1 MYTVGRSAPR
11 RFSPVGSLSHF
22 RRQAQLPRFFQR
34 QVRRAYSRS
43 PPRISADS
51 DPTPWPARPT
61 RFSATGNPGG
71 HERPALRLSVDPPFV
86 SRHRRRRV
94 GAVRRL
100 LAGGHLHE
108 REERRRRPEGRTG
121 PVLCQMCKRPPAP
134 KPTPAGFDWWRMHF
148 SDTELPELGSGAME
162 LTDAEAAALQ
172 GPSMPSPLRALPASR
187 SRHHRLLA
195 CARYGSWRR
204 SKPRSRAR
212 QRVRRLLGPL
222 GGNLVRE
229 VNRSGD
235 AAGVLAGHDRGALF

>member
-134 KPTPAGFDWWRMHF
+134 KPTPAGFDWWRKHF

-172 GPSMPSPLRALPASR
+172 GPSMPSPLEGSAGKPVSTSSVTCVCAIWLVAEVEAKKSSTAAGTTPARPARRQPSAR
-187 SRHHRLLA
+187 DQSFRGCRRGA
-195 CARYGSWRR
+195 CAS
-204 SKPRSRAR
+204 
-212 QRVRRLLGPL
+212 
-222 GGNLVRE
+222 
-229 VNRSGD
+229 
-235 AAGVLAGHDRGALF
+235 